1 MAPTKALLCPAE
13 ALSSPALLES
23 GLYMPDLTAWCQV
36 QTSVMEP
43 RARAPGRQQS
53 VWCAAGTLAGW
64 GTEGSLWNL
73 TGLYLRNTG
82 LTGTLPSWTSSTL
95 QYVDLAIHQGL
106 DGHCP
111 GPAGGLTGIQGLGFR
126 VAGQQYLKADLGL
139 LLYLLSSV
147 SSSYCQGCIIIAWAV
162 PRGA

>member
-1 MAPTKALLCPAE
+1 MAPTKVLRCSAE

-23 GLYMPDLTAWCQV
+23 GLYIPSLTAWCQV
-36 QTSVMEP
+36 QTFIMEP
-43 RARAPGRQQS
+43 DVEAPGRQQS
-53 VWCAAGTLAGW
+53 DWCAAGTLAGW
-64 GTEGSLWNL
+64 GAEGSLWNL

-82 LTGTLPSWTSSTL
+82 LTGTLPSWNSSTL

-111 GPAGGLTGIQGLGFR
+111 GPAGGLTGIQDSGFR

-139 LLYLLSSV
+139 LLCLLSSV
-147 SSSYCQGCIIIAWAV
+147 SFTSCCGCIIIAWAV
-162 PRGA
+162 LGGA